1 MASSRI
7 RRRWWA
13 VFHGSV
19 AKDRRYQWWSASDM
33 SARYCAMRTGR
44 LTAGRVVPS
53 RVCRMPRRPSGPV
66 TTVVPVGLA
75 VWERRVLPS
84 DCHGARSRVHPK
96 LMRILAPPC
105 PTDDDSSRAAWFRQT
120 GLSHEGRQES
130 HGHAASTPASS
141 CQRSDVVLA
150 TTSFQENG
158 FNMPVTDAEIK
169 TLVEYCETHLGDS
182 NLWTTPDGY
191 PNSLA
196 LCIIDS
202 IYSTGSHYSSVVN
215 VIEHY
220 KASGGARDGAK
231 DLARSIQNAGG
242 AREWATSIAH
252 NLKPAHTR
260 PG

>member
-1 MASSRI
+1 M
-7 RRRWWA
+7 
-13 VFHGSV
+13 
-19 AKDRRYQWWSASDM
+19 
-33 SARYCAMRTGR
+33 
-44 LTAGRVVPS
+44 
-53 RVCRMPRRPSGPV
+53 
-66 TTVVPVGLA
+66 
-75 VWERRVLPS
+75 
-84 DCHGARSRVHPK
+84 
-96 LMRILAPPC
+96 
-105 PTDDDSSRAAWFRQT
+105 
-120 GLSHEGRQES
+120 
-130 HGHAASTPASS
+130 
-141 CQRSDVVLA
+141 LA

-260 PG
+260 PGALLKAEIIEQAADLMIKLDIDTVPDLVVQIKDSPLDNEVLRGWKRLPSQSSGVTYNYLLILAGMPSVKPDRMILRFLAHALGEESELNGSRAVELITETAKTMNVDPRALDHIAWRAASGRELVD